1 LSQGIESRVELA
13 QNKLGGWRGASG
25 LQYMSR
31 DFEAIGAEAFVP
43 PNRTRQLG
51 LFTLQEFEL
60 GGLHLEGALRYDTV
74 SQEAQPQQLK
84 RRFQNISTALGV
96 AYLLENGLKFGANI
110 SRTGRAPSAEE
121 LFSNGPH
128 VATQA
133 FEVGDQNLDSERAWN
148 GEIYARFDHEGFK
161 ASVTAY
167 ANWFDG
173 FIYEDSTGA
182 ETDGLPVFQYFQ
194 RKARFWGAEADVSAR
209 VASIGAT
216 DIVLDGVADF
226 TRARITGGGPVP
238 RIPALRLLGGI
249 ELQSAKIDVRAEIER
264 SAKQTRFAAFET
276 PTAGFTL
283 LNAAL
288 TWRPLGRKGGVAV
301 LASANNIM
309 DVTARRSAS
318 FTKDFVPLSG
328 RDFRLSVKFS
338 F

>member
-1 LSQGIESRVELA
+1 L
-13 QNKLGGWRGASG
+13 
-25 LQYMSR
+25 
-31 DFEAIGAEAFVP
+31 
-43 PNRTRQLG
+43 
-51 LFTLQEFEL
+51 
-60 GGLHLEGALRYDTV
+60 
-74 SQEAQPQQLK
+74 
-84 RRFQNISTALGV
+84 
-96 AYLLENGLKFGANI
+96 
-110 SRTGRAPSAEE
+110 
-121 LFSNGPH
+121 
-128 VATQA
+128 
-133 FEVGDQNLDSERAWN
+133 GDQNLDSERAWN
-148 GEIYARFDHEGFK
+148 GEIYARFDYEGFK

-249 ELQSAKIDVRAEIER
+249 ELQSAKIDVRAEVER
-264 SAKQTRFAAFET
+264 SAKQTRFATFET